1 MDIKKGYIGRS
12 AFRLFTRKSNPVT
25 PTTAEQTELMTVLL
39 ADRRSAESI
48 MRFAQGDLRNLNG
61 IEIKELAALPGVGE
75 AAAAKVIA
83 LFALLNQLLT
93 PRQNTPSVSD
103 G

>member
-12 AFRLFTRKSNPVT
+12 AYRFFTRKNNPIR
-25 PTTAEQTELMTVLL
+25 PDTAKQTDLLTILL

-48 MRFAQGDLRNLNG
+48 MEYAKGDLRNLNG
-61 IEIKELAALPGVGE
+61 IELKELLSLPKVGE
-75 AAAAKVIA
+75 AAAAKLVS
-83 LFALLNQLLT
+83 LFALIEHLLSR
-93 PRQNTPSVSD
+93 PLQPSDSD

>member
-12 AFRLFTRKSNPVT
+12 AYRFFTRKNNPIR
-25 PTTAEQTELMTVLL
+25 PDTAKQTDLLAILL

-48 MRFAQGDLRNLNG
+48 LEYARGDLRNLNG
-61 IEIKELAALPGVGE
+61 IELKELIALPKVGE
-75 AAAAKVIA
+75 AAAAKIVS
-83 LFALLNQLLT
+83 LFALIEHLLSR
-93 PRQNTPSVSD
+93 PLQPSESD

>member
-12 AFRLFTRKSNPVT
+12 AYRLFTRKNNPIR
-25 PTTAEQTELMTVLL
+25 PDSAKQTELLAILL

-48 MRFAQGDLRNLNG
+48 MEYAKGDLRNLNG
-61 IEIKELAALPGVGE
+61 VELKELLGLPKVGE
-75 AAAAKVIA
+75 AAAAKLVS
-83 LFALLNQLLT
+83 LFALIEHLLSR
-93 PRQNTPSVSD
+93 PLQPSESD

>member
-12 AFRLFTRKSNPVT
+12 AYRFFTRKNNPVR
-25 PTTAEQTELMTVLL
+25 PDTAKQTDLLAILL

-48 MRFAQGDLRNLNG
+48 MEHAKGDLRNLDG
-61 IEIKELAALPGVGE
+61 IELKELVALPKVGE
-75 AAAAKVIA
+75 AAAAKIVS
-83 LFALLNQLLT
+83 LFALIEHLLSR
-93 PRQNTPSVSD
+93 PLQPSDSD

>member
-12 AFRLFTRKSNPVT
+12 AYRLFTRKNNPIQ
-25 PTTAEQTELMTVLL
+25 PDSAKQTDLLAILL

-48 MRFAQGDLRNLNG
+48 MEYAKGDLRNLNG
-61 IEIKELAALPGVGE
+61 IELKELLGLPKVGE
-75 AAAAKVIA
+75 AAAAKIVA
-83 LFALLNQLLT
+83 LFALIEHLLSR
-93 PRQNTPSVSD
+93 PLQPSDSD

>member
-12 AFRLFTRKSNPVT
+12 AYRLFTRKNNPIR
-25 PTTAEQTELMTVLL
+25 PDSAKQTVLLAILL

-48 MRFAQGDLRNLNG
+48 MEYAKGDLRNLNG
-61 IEIKELAALPGVGE
+61 IELKELLSLPKVGE
-75 AAAAKVIA
+75 AAAAKLVS
-83 LFALLNQLLT
+83 LFALIEHLLSR
-93 PRQNTPSVSD
+93 PLQPSDSD

>member
-12 AFRLFTRKSNPVT
+12 AYRFFTRKNNPIR
-25 PTTAEQTELMTVLL
+25 PDTAKQTDLLAILL

-48 MRFAQGDLRNLNG
+48 MEYAKGDLRNLNG
-61 IEIKELAALPGVGE
+61 VELKELLGLPKVGE
-75 AAAAKVIA
+75 AAAAKLVS
-83 LFALLNQLLT
+83 LFALIEHLLSR
-93 PRQNTPSVSD
+93 PLQPSESD